1 MVERLLRN
9 LLLLLAHL
17 LTGVRGLWA
26 SAPPQGPTIYFAN
39 HVSHADF
46 VMLWAA
52 LPSVLRE
59 RTRPVAGADY
69 WGRGRL
75 RRYIG
80 ERVVRAVLI
89 ERDAAAR
96 QGDPIQ
102 MMGDVLRAEQ
112 NLILFPEGTRNRS
125 DAVLLPF
132 RSGLYHLA
140 QAHPEATL
148 IPAWMDNLH
157 RVLPKGAIVPVPL
170 LCTVRFGPPLQRLA
184 GEGKVEFLDRAR
196 QAVLALREDA
206 VAHRDDPPEVL
217 EPQPVSGA
225 ETNPI
230 ATPSSEPGD
239 TA

>member
-80 ERVVRAVLI
+80 ERVVRAV
-89 ERDAAAR
+89 
-96 QGDPIQ
+96 
-102 MMGDVLRAEQ
+102 Q
-112 NLILFPEGTRNRS
+112 NS
-125 DAVLLPF
+125 W
-132 RSGLYHLA
+132 
-140 QAHPEATL
+140 HPDGWL
-148 IPAWMDNLH
+148 
-157 RVLPKGAIVPVPL
+157 
-170 LCTVRFGPPLQRLA
+170 
-184 GEGKVEFLDRAR
+184 
-196 QAVLALREDA
+196 EDA
-206 VAHRDDPPEVL
+206 PWRRLFRNARRWL
-217 EPQPVSGA
+217 A
-225 ETNPI
+225 
-230 ATPSSEPGD
+230 
-239 TA
+239 

>member
-1 MVERLLRN
+1 MLATFWRH

-26 SAPPQGPTIYFAN
+26 GPPPRGPTIYFAN

-52 LPSVLRE
+52 LPADLRT

-89 ERDAAAR
+89 ERERAAR
-96 QGDPIQ
+96 SEDPIAT
-102 MMGDVLRAEQ
+102 MGAVLDAGDS
-112 NLILFPEGTRNRS
+112 LILFPEGTRNRS
-125 DAVLLPF
+125 DEALLPL

-140 QAHPEATL
+140 RLHPQATL
-148 IPAWMDNLH
+148 VPAWMDNLH

-170 LCTVRFGPPLQRLA
+170 LCTVRFGEPLVLTE
-184 GEGKVEFLDRAR
+184 GEEKNAFLERAKAALLDLR
-196 QAVLALREDA
+196 GAAVTHREA
-206 VAHRDDPPEVL
+206 A
-217 EPQPVSGA
+217 
-225 ETNPI
+225 
-230 ATPSSEPGD
+230 
-239 TA
+239 